1 MRVGKIYSI
10 LNDLSPFELQEEW
23 DNSGLLVGSYNDEVK
38 RIYLSLDLDLELVEK
53 IESNSLVITH
63 HPLIFKGLKQLDF
76 TKYPANI
83 IQKMIKKDLTLICM
97 HTNFDKTHLN
107 RYVVRDILGYD
118 VISCEDYL
126 CYFEVNENFDDFSK
140 KVQDRLNLLHLKTV
154 KCAEFVKK
162 AAITTGAGA
171 QMMAKIQADCFL
183 TGDLKYHEAFEA
195 KQNGLSLIDIGH
207 FESEVFF
214 AECLSKDLKNL
225 SIKAIIANS
234 KNPFDDKGIM
244 NE

>member
-1 MRVGKIYSI
+1 VKVGKIYSI

-162 AAITTGAGA
+162 VAITTGAGS